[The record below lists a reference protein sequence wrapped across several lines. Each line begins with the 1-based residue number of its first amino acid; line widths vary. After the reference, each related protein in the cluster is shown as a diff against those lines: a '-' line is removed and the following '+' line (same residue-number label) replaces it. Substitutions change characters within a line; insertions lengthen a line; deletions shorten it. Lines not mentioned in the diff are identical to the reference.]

1 MWMTP
6 VVPWDCRGSVD
17 IGGGCYLPCSSERKG
32 MRNDPPPCYLR
43 PVDELPALTRRS
55 PWMWIAG
62 SILSCLLA
70 VALGSRFRPSKCWQS
85 RDWRAGRTRPEVL
98 PASYGLEDACPQR
111 TTATG
116 GQCDAGNQRAHG
128 TMVLMADDHRSNG
141 HTRGIDNFV
150 CDETSAI
157 GAGERLRIR
166 HGDRLAL
173 TLWTQVV
180 RRQSVAP
187 VRIVRSTTASAPIAS
202 PFPYVSAGRLAP
214 RPASGIDRAYG
225 GDLQVLYAA
234 RGAPIILLTA
244 NHILSPRVGFPR
256 TKNVGG
262 PTRRSPVAS
271 TGRLTS
277 LVPFRSRLQYA
288 FNRSS

>member
-1 MWMTP
+1 MGADATSL
-6 VVPWDCRGSVD
+6 VRASARERGTTH
-17 IGGGCYLPCSSERKG
+17 R
-32 MRNDPPPCYLR
+32 PCYPR
-43 PVDELPALTRRS
+43 PVDGLPALTRRS

-70 VALGSRFRPSKCWQS
+70 VALGSRFRPSKWLAVS
-85 RDWRAGRTRPEVL
+85 RLAGGTHSSLRCF

-166 HGDRLAL
+166 HGRSPCSDTLDTGGASSIRCSRSYRQVHDRFGTHCKSFSAR
-173 TLWTQVV
+173 VG
-180 RRQSVAP
+180 RA
-187 VRIVRSTTASAPIAS
+187 ASAAAS
-202 PFPYVSAGRLAP
+202 IRDRSSKWRGPPSALRSKRRSNYP
-214 RPASGIDRAYG
+214 AYG
-225 GDLQVLYAA
+225 KSH
-234 RGAPIILLTA
+234 T
-244 NHILSPRVGFPR
+244 
-256 TKNVGG
+256 
-262 PTRRSPVAS
+262 
-271 TGRLTS
+271 
-277 LVPFRSRLQYA
+277 
-288 FNRSS
+288 